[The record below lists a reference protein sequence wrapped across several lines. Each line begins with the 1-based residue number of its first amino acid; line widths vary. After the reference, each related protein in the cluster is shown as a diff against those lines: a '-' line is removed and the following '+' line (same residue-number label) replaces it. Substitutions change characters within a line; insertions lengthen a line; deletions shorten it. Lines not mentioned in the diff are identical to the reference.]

1 MINCPPGV
9 HRIVLSLVIAV
20 CGKSL
25 AKRCDASRF
34 CFEEAIHQRRPRHQ
48 LENSCGNH
56 LASLTV
62 RQCDLSACPP
72 TKYFFFPPTT
82 PRAFLQICAWNKFGK
97 CYSKA
102 GALDA
107 FQHQDIVR
115 VYLQRPRLC
124 FYHCL
129 RPAWILFVISWQW
142 RSKGLTDNASPAASP
157 PRNTSGHVTC
167 LH

>member
-1 MINCPPGV
+1 MLNCPAGV

-34 CFEEAIHQRRPRHQ
+34 CFKEAIHQRRPRHQ

-56 LASLTV
+56 PASLTV
-62 RQCDLSACPP
+62 RQWDLSACPP
-72 TKYFFFPPTT
+72 TKYFFFSQPQGHFCRFVHETNLVNVILRQEP
-82 PRAFLQICAWNKFGK
+82 
-97 CYSKA
+97 
-102 GALDA
+102 LDA

-115 VYLQRPRLC
+115 VYLQRPRLS

-142 RSKGLTDNASPAASP
+142 RSKDLTDNASPAASP
-157 PRNTSGHVTC
+157 PRNRSGHVTC